1 MEQGRVLRPR
11 GKGAGSREN
20 STTTTTASTT
30 TTTSAPRI
38 PTTTT
43 TTTTNAAPPTT
54 NTIPTLR
61 SLAFPQIPV
70 NGIERGSQPNMNNTI
85 TSPQYSSVTAQEI
98 RQQFNANQN
107 NISLNQDLRNGD
119 ETIVNNEGLT
129 LRDYVAASV
138 GASQAAVLGQVSEVM
153 QQIVPRI
160 VREVIRAERNTNFN
174 PVNDAQNRPP
184 LREEHRNQYLPRP
197 PDYGDLNQSQM
208 FAPDY
213 GEYIQSQMFSTPNFY
228 HNNRINTPLYL
239 QKWGL
244 KFDGSRKSFTVED
257 FVFRVESLQ
266 IDYNCPMTT
275 LMKGFHH
282 LLSGEAYEWFWTFR
296 RENPYCEWPQLKYHI
311 IRKFRRFE
319 NDSEIQRCIME
330 RRQNSTESSENF
342 IGEIIALKNQLKRS
356 INEEEL
362 VRIVKDNLKD
372 GIYQLIYP
380 IPIRTF
386 DQLLDE
392 CRRAERNISKR
403 SNQRQYTHR
412 RVNEVEFT
420 EDDIMDIETLKVK
433 PQPSKQF
440 TCWNCKIPG
449 HSFIECNS
457 EKRNLFC
464 YKCGFDDV
472 ITPKCPRCTGN
483 K

>member
-174 PVNDAQNRPP
+174 PVNDAQNR
-184 LREEHRNQYLPRP
+184 Q
-197 PDYGDLNQSQM
+197 
-208 FAPDY
+208 
-213 GEYIQSQMFSTPNFY
+213 
-228 HNNRINTPLYL
+228 
-239 QKWGL
+239 
-244 KFDGSRKSFTVED
+244 
-257 FVFRVESLQ
+257 
-266 IDYNCPMTT
+266 
-275 LMKGFHH
+275 
-282 LLSGEAYEWFWTFR
+282 TF
-296 RENPYCEWPQLKYHI
+296 K
-311 IRKFRRFE
+311 
-319 NDSEIQRCIME
+319 
-330 RRQNSTESSENF
+330 
-342 IGEIIALKNQLKRS
+342 
-356 INEEEL
+356 
-362 VRIVKDNLKD
+362 
-372 GIYQLIYP
+372 
-380 IPIRTF
+380 
-386 DQLLDE
+386 
-392 CRRAERNISKR
+392 RRA
-403 SNQRQYTHR
+403 
-412 RVNEVEFT
+412 
-420 EDDIMDIETLKVK
+420 
-433 PQPSKQF
+433 
-440 TCWNCKIPG
+440 
-449 HSFIECNS
+449 
-457 EKRNLFC
+457 
-464 YKCGFDDV
+464 
-472 ITPKCPRCTGN
+472 
-483 K
+483 